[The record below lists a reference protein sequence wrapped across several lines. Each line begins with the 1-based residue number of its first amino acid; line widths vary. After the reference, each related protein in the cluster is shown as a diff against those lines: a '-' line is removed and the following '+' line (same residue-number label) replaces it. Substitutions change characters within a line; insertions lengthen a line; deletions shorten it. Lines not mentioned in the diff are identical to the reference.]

1 MTKGVRDWPAL
12 MKPLTARAYLDNM
25 PAAKFVALA
34 VPHLDTRT
42 TGGEVRF
49 APKSLDDWI
58 DASGG
63 PRATTRAPVARRSQ
77 TRPANASIPRSSRRS
92 SPPASRQ

>member
-1 MTKGVRDWPAL
+1 MKPVRDWPAL
-12 MKPLTARAYLDNM
+12 MRPLTARAYLDNM
-25 PAAKFVALA
+25 PAAKFMALV

-49 APKSLDDWI
+49 TRKSLDDWI

-63 PRATTRAPVARRSQ
+63 PREVQ
-77 TRPANASIPRSSRRS
+77 TPEALGRLLDDDDGPHLGH
-92 SPPASRQ
+92 